1 MDRAYTLLIDVGMV
15 RNHRVLTTTLLGGCA
30 HRGDKR
36 PFLLSFDSSYGPLT
50 PAVSIQTII
59 SNRILNHLSY
69 DSLLDRS
76 SPLPSIR
83 HSFFH
88 KLESGK
94 SYAILQA
101 PRSVATSQTIAPLL
115 FPPSQSKVTI
125 PLPRRMIRLSYFLTI
140 SFPNTLPPS
149 SSTSLRHSLCPLH
162 HRPLTVGTTPS
173 TSSSSSPLHRLSFAT
188 LL

>member
-1 MDRAYTLLIDVGMV
+1 MRSSRGQTSLPTILRFVIRSAYTRHQHSNNNLQPYTQTPLL
-15 RNHRVLTTTLLGGCA
+15 R
-30 HRGDKR
+30 
-36 PFLLSFDSSYGPLT
+36 SPL
-50 PAVSIQTII
+50 
-59 SNRILNHLSY
+59 N
-69 DSLLDRS
+69 RS
-76 SPLPSIR
+76 SALPSI
-83 HSFFH
+83 HQSFFH

-94 SYAILQA
+94 SYAILPA

-173 TSSSSSPLHRLSFAT
+173 TSSSSSSRRRLTFAT